1 MAAVIPIIGL
11 ALGAIGT
18 GISYYGQQQ
27 AAKTQAQFAM
37 LNAQAQQAQAQ
48 QQGSIARAQASMQAA
63 QTQQQQKLA
72 EINAQTLRGEADA
85 ATRAAQVNIERQRDD
100 QRRFRSMLTAR
111 GGASGTVVGQG
122 SQMDILM
129 QTVELQTLENAEYAY
144 QTEAQRRALYRQ
156 AEGARLGAEQS
167 GIQAGLDIMEGEARA
182 SAYRAQG
189 VQAQLQ
195 GLGAVASAR
204 GASISALGAAAQGF
218 GQLGFQAYNLNR
230 QGAFG
235 T

>member
-1 MAAVIPIIGL
+1 MGAAIPLIGL
-11 ALGAIGT
+11 ALGAVGT

-48 QQGSIARAQASMQAA
+48 MQGNTARAQAQMQAV

-72 EINAQTLRGEADA
+72 QVNAQTLRGEAESA
-85 ATRAAQVNIERQRDD
+85 AAAARVNISRQMDD
-100 QRRFRSMLTAR
+100 QRRFRSMIQAR
-111 GGASGTVVGQG
+111 AGASGTVAGQG
-122 SQMDILM
+122 SQLDILL
-129 QTVELQTLENAEYAY
+129 QTAELQTLENAEYAY
-144 QTEAQRRALYRQ
+144 QTEIQRRSLFRQ
-156 AEGARLGAEQS
+156 AEGARLGAEQA
-167 GIQAGLDIMEGEARA
+167 GIQAGLDIMGGEARA

-189 VQAQLQ
+189 VQAQLA
-195 GLGAVASAR
+195 GLGQVASAR
-204 GASISALGAAAQGF
+204 GASLSALGAAAQGF

-235 T
+235 